1 MRKWTRMLLLGALFA
16 VVLCT
21 SALAVDNTA
30 KGIHTLTETDS
41 ALSLTAKTAD
51 GTPVAVT
58 TEAKDGTQVYNGTE
72 QVGMTYMGVTSG
84 ECLVFVLSD
93 DSGVPKESN
102 IAYID
107 QVTATTS
114 GVSFD
119 LYPSSLTSGKT
130 YNIYVSGTAKEL
142 EQVGAFGY
150 YAPYKL
156 GDINSDNKYNAV
168 DVRAVLQMSVKVG
181 TWTETQRLAADVNV
195 DSKINAIDVKD
206 VLQASVKLPTKYI

>member
-72 QVGMTYMGVTSG
+72 QVGMTYTGVTSG

-150 YAPYKL
+150 YASYIL
-156 GDINSDNKYNAV
+156 GEV
-168 DVRAVLQMSVKVG
+168 DGRAGITARDASYVFQSTVG
-181 TWTETQRLAADVNV
+181 RRTLTEEQRLAANV
-195 DSKINAIDVKD
+195 DGRAGITARDASYI
-206 VLQASVKLPTKYI
+206 LQASVGRRVLG